1 MPLQGYLAA
10 AFALAFAIKVPVWPL
25 HTWLP
30 DAHVEAPTAGSV
42 VLAAVLLKM
51 GAYGFLRFL
60 LPLFPQASLQFAPV
74 MSVLAIIGILYGG
87 IVSWAQRDVKRLV
100 AMSSVSHL
108 GLVTLGTFAFTVE
121 AVHGSLLQMVNHGLS
136 TGGLFLLVGV
146 LYDRTHSRQL
156 DDYGGVAALMPR
168 FAPLALIIVLSSM
181 ALPATNGFVG
191 EFLVLFGTFR
201 ATPIYAIAAV
211 GGVILSAVYLLWMY
225 QRVMLGP
232 VTVKEPA
239 KMVDVSRRE
248 QWLFIPL
255 VALIFWIGIYPT
267 PLLSRSDASV
277 RALLA
282 TFRARTASPHI
293 VWSTSPP
300 P

>member
-1 MPLQGYLAA
+1 
-10 AFALAFAIKVPVWPL
+10 
-25 HTWLP
+25 
-30 DAHVEAPTAGSV
+30 
-42 VLAAVLLKM
+42 
-51 GAYGFLRFL
+51 
-60 LPLFPQASLQFAPV
+60 
-74 MSVLAIIGILYGG
+74 
-87 IVSWAQRDVKRLV
+87 
-100 AMSSVSHL
+100 
-108 GLVTLGTFAFTVE
+108 LVTLGTFAFTVE